1 MKDKTE
7 SYMIGNNEFKT
18 KFIDKYFYITNHNT
32 DKIAR
37 PKINKIFENSSFYD
51 DMKKKNKKVNSSNY
65 VENQL
70 KSLLQYECRKSD
82 GTFYYYGITLQPDR
96 EET

>member
-1 MKDKTE
+1 M
-7 SYMIGNNEFKT
+7 
-18 KFIDKYFYITNHNT
+18 
-32 DKIAR
+32 
-37 PKINKIFENSSFYD
+37 NKIFENSSFYE

-70 KSLLQYECRKSD
+70 KSLLQYECKKSH